1 VLFETFIAVLRPLA
15 NQRCGAIA
23 LVSNDTL
30 SLGGAVALLDH
41 VASVEAKDPEAWP
54 SDLVDD
60 DGERRTWHYFLI
72 ANLSDCLR
80 ELMAGVA

>member
-30 SLGGAVALLDH
+30 SLGGAVALFGDD
-41 VASVEAKDPEAWP
+41 EAVM
-54 SDLVDD
+54 S
-60 DGERRTWHYFLI
+60 ERMQRL
-72 ANLSDCLR
+72 N
-80 ELMAGVA
+80 